1 MTISGTARPA
11 AFSAAINSSKSSS
24 SITAPGH
31 RTVEFRQENIIAI
44 YCINVQYLGG
54 SMSKAI
60 VPAELEA
67 LHPSLWRASQ
77 LGHSRTRCI
86 DTGYPTLSNL
96 LPGGGWPTG
105 ALVDLLVQQPGIG
118 EMRLLAPALA
128 KISSRK
134 VALLQPPHTPQVIAL
149 AAMGVPPASA
159 YWLRANRTADALW
172 AAEQVLRSGSCG
184 ALLFW
189 QNQIRSESLRRLHL
203 AAQAGETLFVLM
215 RPIAAAQD
223 PAPAPLRL
231 GLRPK
236 AGGLEI
242 EFVKRQG
249 PRHDEPLFLPMH
261 VGAAHVFKPRRQT
274 TLERVATERE
284 VVASQFSREVVTSAD
299 SL

>member
-1 MTISGTARPA
+1 MGTGIA
-11 AFSAAINSSKSSS
+11 A
-24 SITAPGH
+24 
-31 RTVEFRQENIIAI
+31 
-44 YCINVQYLGG
+44 
-54 SMSKAI
+54 
-60 VPAELEA
+60 AELEA

-77 LGHSRTRCI
+77 LGRSRTRCV
-86 DTGYPTLSNL
+86 DTGHPSLTHL

-118 EMRLLAPALA
+118 EVRLLAPALA
-128 KISSRK
+128 QASSRK
-134 VALLQPPHTPQVIAL
+134 VALLQPPHAPQAIAL

-159 YWLRANRTADALW
+159 LWLRADRTADALW

-189 QNQIRSESLRRLHL
+189 QTQIRNDSLRRLHL
-203 AAQAGETLFVLM
+203 AAQAGETLFFMM

-223 PAPAPLRL
+223 PSPAPLRL

-249 PRHDEPLFLPMH
+249 PRRDESLFLPMH
-261 VGAAHVFKPRRQT
+261 VGETIRPRPQEHRAPEVARVWTGEGSLTEQT
-274 TLERVATERE
+274 
-284 VVASQFSREVVTSAD
+284 
-299 SL
+299 